1 MNMIGLS
8 RELSK
13 VKGELKHAKEGCAYY
28 KVRCEYQENETLVT
42 MMAMTEV
49 FEMVLTQASTTL
61 KLENRK
67 VDTNMVEVYVTLIL
81 KGKKT
86 LEQVP
91 TVIRPQVESMLKELG
106 VNAE

>member
-1 MNMIGLS
+1 
-8 RELSK
+8 
-13 VKGELKHAKEGCAYY
+13 
-28 KVRCEYQENETLVT
+28 

-81 KGKKT
+81 KGEKNSRAS
-86 LEQVP
+86 P
-91 TVIRPQVESMLKELG
+91 NSYSSSSRG
-106 VNAE
+106 DA